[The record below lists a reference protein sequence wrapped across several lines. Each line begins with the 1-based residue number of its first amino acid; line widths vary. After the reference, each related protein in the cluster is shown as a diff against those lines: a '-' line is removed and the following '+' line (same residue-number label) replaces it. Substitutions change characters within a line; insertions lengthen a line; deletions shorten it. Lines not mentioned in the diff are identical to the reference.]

1 VTFPFSTFISAS
13 RQGPPHRIFPATVG
27 PLGLSDLHHDRNEN
41 DQQDDYDGPKDYA
54 INLRL
59 EELLKTLHF
68 FLISLTVPSR
78 EPRRVLASG
87 RGSLA
92 RRNRGERGAA
102 TTTSPRKR
110 VFRVIGTGGSL
121 GAASLPHTGPY
132 PGFDGLSGLQHRDG
146 LDGVTVRSGPSI
158 LGEHGFSFVKDF
170 CSLTLAQNATVDE
183 HANGGDKNCERG
195 IAGARAGISVG
206 RTRPAGELIR
216 TTNTATYRRAA
227 IISRG
232 EPGFCGLIRPSAGP
246 TGA

>member
-1 VTFPFSTFISAS
+1 MNSGPAKYKRICDVGARRGTGPPAFLAVWADRHAPTVGRCPGPYGHQDSYLKESDTRVRNAVTFPFSTFISAS

-121 GAASLPHTGPY
+121 GAASL
-132 PGFDGLSGLQHRDG
+132 SG
-146 LDGVTVRSGPSI
+146 VRRI
-158 LGEHGFSFVKDF
+158 K
-170 CSLTLAQNATVDE
+170 
-183 HANGGDKNCERG
+183 R
-195 IAGARAGISVG
+195 IAA
-206 RTRPAGELIR
+206 P
-216 TTNTATYRRAA
+216 RRRKA
-227 IISRG
+227 
-232 EPGFCGLIRPSAGP
+232 E
-246 TGA
+246 